1 MSLACP
7 WVPPMGWWI
16 MTLEFGKVILVLG
29 AIVALL
35 GYRYL
40 AARLD
45 ARLDKQHHS

>member
-1 MSLACP
+1 MSQDFVRYLVVLA
-7 WVPPMGWWI
+7 
-16 MTLEFGKVILVLG
+16 LVLVFSSILG
-29 AIVALL
+29 AVFALL